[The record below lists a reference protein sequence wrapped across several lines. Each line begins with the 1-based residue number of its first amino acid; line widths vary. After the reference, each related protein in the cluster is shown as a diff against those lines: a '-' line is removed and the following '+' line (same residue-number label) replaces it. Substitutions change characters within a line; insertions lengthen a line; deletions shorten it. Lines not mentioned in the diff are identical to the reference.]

1 MGRRRDTP
9 DFTRSNKI
17 PALEYQPK
25 ARERELTRKLI
36 ASTSAREREALGQNL
51 LDNICRRLKISRAR
65 LRVFEERQPH
75 KLRGGRL
82 AYKLYGVYHCD
93 SAVIEIANLTSIRKQ
108 VVAGKT
114 FLDTL
119 VHELMHHIDR
129 KFLRIPSTPHSP
141 GFYARIEDFKAKLMR
156 GRSADRTSPQEAAWE
171 KPYKPHGALETAV
184 TDARSRNDHPNREQ
198 PNEAISGERRAETRN
213 PRWIP
218 PGESDSPAQT
228 PLVDA
233 SAENPPKNPP
243 RTRGEENISA
253 KHPPRDASGE
263 KEPQLSFD
271 FK

>member
-17 PALEYQPK
+17 PALEYQPASGERDLT
-25 ARERELTRKLI
+25 ARLI
-36 ASTSAREREALGQNL
+36 ASTSARERETLGQKL
-51 LDNICRRLKISRAR
+51 LDDICRSLKIPRAR

-119 VHELMHHIDR
+119 IHEIMHHIDR

-141 GFYARIEDFKAKLMR
+141 GFYARIEDLKAKLMR
-156 GRSADRTSPQEAAWE
+156 GRGGERASPQEAAWQ
-171 KPYKPHGALETAV
+171 KPKNLTAALETAV
-184 TDARSRNDHPNREQ
+184 TDARSKNDHHNGEQ
-198 PNEAISGERRAETRN
+198 PNEAVSCGSRAEARN
-213 PRWIP
+213 PRWTQ
-218 PGESDSPAQT
+218 PGEPVPITRAKPEETSAAKP
-228 PLVDA
+228 PNKPPDA
-233 SAENPPKNPP
+233 
-243 RTRGEENISA
+243 RGEENISSD
-253 KHPPRDASGE
+253 HPPKDASGE

-271 FK
+271 FE